1 MQMVRGRTGVGQN
14 GSGRVS
20 TYIFLESQTPDQGS
34 QPPPH
39 GPFLGGAILC
49 NSRRCLWPPSP
60 RCQEHHAPSAGTAPN
75 ASPWPSAPEGS
86 GGTHCS
92 WASVDNHSLC
102 ITTRSSPHLSPL
114 GLSPR
119 VLGFPS
125 VLGLVLSPEIVS
137 LSYLSGQRRSRATR
151 AQQWFNKALGC

>member
-1 MQMVRGRTGVGQN
+1 MEEGDERMQMVRGRTGVGQN
-14 GSGRVS
+14 GSGRES

-102 ITTRSSPHLSPL
+102 IYYQVFASPL
-114 GLSPR
+114 S
-119 VLGFPS
+119 
-125 VLGLVLSPEIVS
+125 LGLKSQSAWLPKCLGSGSFSLDSLPILPIWPEEV
-137 LSYLSGQRRSRATR
+137 
-151 AQQWFNKALGC
+151 